1 MPGCGRPAPGMR
13 GGWPRCRGGWG
24 GATRRGPRRPRWG
37 NTGIAAPRLRR
48 DPGGALA
55 PRALR
60 VGFAARREDEVGA
73 GRRLADQPRAG
84 TDDQEPAVDTLA
96 EVDAAARGGAAE
108 RTGGDLDP
116 AGPQADGV
124 VGGDDAGVAAAELVR
139 EVPRPRAPGGMGV
152 GGGMGEAAVV
162 VGQELGEVGVGGRL
176 GDEAAQ
182 AELDDEAILQGAPE
196 AFDAP
201 LGLRGTGSPGSR
213 WRGLGGSGPKWV
225 GCWWPWS
232 SSASV
237 QCGSLRTKTPKRS
250 PYRVSGRP

>member
-1 MPGCGRPAPGMR
+1 MR
-13 GGWPRCRGGWG
+13 GGWPSGRGGRG
-24 GATRRGPRRPRWG
+24 GAARRGPRKPRG
-37 NTGIAAPRLRR
+37 GTGIAAPRLRR
-48 DPGGALA
+48 DPGGAPA
-55 PRALR
+55 TRALR
-60 VGFAARREDEVGA
+60 VRFAARREGEVGA

-84 TDDQEPAVDTLA
+84 TEDQEPAVDTLA

-124 VGGDDAGVAAAELVR
+124 VRGDVAGVAAAELVR
-139 EVPRPRAPGGMGV
+139 EVPRPRAPGGRGV

-162 VGQELGEVGVGGRL
+162 VGQELGEVGVGGRP

-201 LGLRGTGSPGSR
+201 LGLRGS
-213 WRGLGGSGPKWV
+213 SGPEADGEVSEDLAEV
-225 GCWWPWS
+225 GRVLVALEFFRERPVRVVADEDAETIAVQGQRETVGQTDCWS
-232 SSASV
+232 TVA
-237 QCGSLRTKTPKRS
+237 
-250 PYRVSGRP
+250 